1 MQAVILAAGEGK
13 RMKPVSDILPKVM
26 IPILDKPFLEYV
38 LNEIKEAGIN
48 DAVIV
53 VSPKSYEIVRK
64 YFGNGEKLGM
74 KIHYTLQKERRGTA
88 HAIWCAKEFLKDEY
102 FLVRYGDSLTEVNL
116 SAELVKKFEKEGE
129 VDAYLTLR
137 REEETWRYGVI
148 KFDGKKIVDVIEKP
162 DKGKEPSKMVTVGA
176 FILRREE
183 FFKAMENERFE
194 REEFPAKYII
204 NSGGVVRGW
213 VFSGRRVDLGHPKD
227 IINASKLLSFK
238 LFSSNKYIGN
248 IRVGENTV
256 IKNSFVNSSTEIGK
270 NCILENS
277 YIMGNCKI
285 GDNCIVRNSIVC
297 CNLENGEIIENGVAV

>member
-1 MQAVILAAGEGK
+1 MQAIILAAGEGK

-48 DAVIV
+48 DVVIV
-53 VSPKSYEIVRK
+53 VSPKGYEVVKK

-148 KFDGKKIVDVIEKP
+148 KFDGEKIVDIVEKP
-162 DKGKEPSKMVTVGA
+162 DKGKEPSKIVTVGA
-176 FILRREE
+176 FILRGKA
-183 FFKAMENERFE
+183 FFKATENERFE

-204 NSGGVVRGW
+204 NNGGIVRGW
-213 VFSGRRVDLGHPKD
+213 VFSGRRVDLGYPED

-238 LFSSNKYIGN
+238 LLSSNKYIGN

-256 IKNSFVNSSTEIGK
+256 IKNSFVNSNTEIGK

-297 CNLENGEIIENGVAV
+297 CNLENGEIIENGVAA